1 MKCPG
6 DALHEE
12 LWAVMEGSE
21 AGFVRLSP
29 GSLDEDGALL
39 RVLLDMVQ
47 RLKQED
53 LRRHLV
59 RELRE
64 AIEAKG
70 RNSGEKSLGT
80 CEKKGPEGRPEG
92 KSGVSGRPMILGAG
106 RTEDPGSRLRPV
118 SQ

>member
-12 LWAVMEGSE
+12 LWTVMEGSE

-29 GSLDEDGALL
+29 GCLDEDGALL

-47 RLKQED
+47 SLKQED

-64 AIEAKG
+64 ALEAKG
-70 RNSGEKSLGT
+70 RNSGEKSFRT
-80 CEKKGPEGRPEG
+80 CEKR
-92 KSGVSGRPMILGAG
+92 VQR
-106 RTEDPGSRLRPV
+106 GSRKTNPECPAVR
-118 SQ
+118 